1 MGFFSFLIKIEV
13 GSKMKNETKSLTDVA
28 KNSFKELSEWRNAIF
43 ARTNPIPCPIDAS
56 SAKNNPV

>member
-1 MGFFSFLIKIEV
+1 
-13 GSKMKNETKSLTDVA
+13 MKNETKSLTDVA